1 MYNMLLCTRSVPVLA
16 EIVIVGHSRWRM
28 SCRPVRHTGHLA
40 RQPLVEGGRGR
51 VLLSWSLLSF
61 FLLTKSCAQVVL
73 LTITG
78 SHSNSG
84 RSQSSSPFLS
94 SPQLGTRGST
104 TAYFHRRR
112 CGAKPTSYS
121 PPPNSPN
128 FSPPNTLHCP
138 CVWHLALAS

>member
-94 SPQLGTRGST
+94 SPQQGTRGST
-104 TAYFHRRR
+104 TDYFHRRR

-121 PPPNSPN
+121 LPPNSPN
-128 FSPPNTLHCP
+128 FSPPTSLHCP